1 MAYLP
6 ILTSKQLVK
15 LFKSIGF
22 VEVRQKGSHVTFYRK
37 NDNLNITIPIH
48 TKTLGV
54 GLTHSIIKQSGL
66 TPKDAKKLLN
76 K

>member
-6 ILTSKQLVK
+6 ILTSKQLIK

-22 VEVRQKGSHVTFYRK
+22 VEVRQKGSHVTFYREK
-37 NDNLNITIPIH
+37 DNLNITIPIH

-54 GLTHSIIKQSGL
+54 GLTHSIIKQAGL
-66 TPKDAKKLLN
+66 TPKEAK
-76 K
+76 